1 VLPAVD
7 PVPAVPL
14 PPRPAGLV
22 GVHRTRRPGDGSD
35 LLDVREFTPGDRV
48 RRIDWRVSART
59 GRLHVR
65 RTAVDADADVVL
77 CLDSRLDVGRDVA
90 AWPSPPGPGPLGA
103 VHPGSSLD
111 VAVRATASLA
121 AAHLRGGDRVAVLDL
136 SRPRSSVPPGAGRRQ
151 LRRIRR
157 RLADTGVH
165 ADARRLLLRPG
176 AVPAAATV
184 VVLSPLLD
192 EPVADLVASLRR
204 RGGDV
209 VAVDVLPA
217 PLRPPASAHAAL
229 ALRLVL
235 AERAERLAALERH
248 GVLVLA
254 WEPATF
260 AALMVRRARQRGRRA
275 S

>member
-1 VLPAVD
+1 
-7 PVPAVPL
+7 
-14 PPRPAGLV
+14 
-22 GVHRTRRPGDGSD
+22 
-35 LLDVREFTPGDRV
+35 
-48 RRIDWRVSART
+48 
-59 GRLHVR
+59 
-65 RTAVDADADVVL
+65 
-77 CLDSRLDVGRDVA
+77 
-90 AWPSPPGPGPLGA
+90 
-103 VHPGSSLD
+103 
-111 VAVRATASLA
+111 
-121 AAHLRGGDRVAVLDL
+121 
-136 SRPRSSVPPGAGRRQ
+136 
-151 LRRIRR
+151 
-157 RLADTGVH
+157 
-165 ADARRLLLRPG
+165 
-176 AVPAAATV
+176 VPAAATV